1 MPEDTKD
8 VRSGSEQ
15 EDQGPPIPEIS
26 GGSGSE
32 SSAAGGFD
40 AGELAKKIE
49 GLEKKLSKLDMLDD
63 IVDARVKSAKDKR
76 VNSILSQMDKIDKV
90 LQYAERFGGDKD
102 RVARELAIDELLES
116 SGVSGGDPGRST
128 AQEQQVPKEQVL
140 ASAAEVLSK
149 YGMTP
154 SDPEVVQLALTKEY
168 RALRDYLNDLES
180 IGRSR
185 VKGAKQAGVT
195 PSAVSTEP
203 SAAPAGESEEELT
216 AQLDQELSK
225 ATVNWDAIDKLTN
238 RLSQVSPPEIL

>member
-1 MPEDTKD
+1 MPENTQD
-8 VRSGSEQ
+8 VRATGEQ
-15 EDQGPPIPEIS
+15 EDQGPPIPEIL

-32 SSAAGGFD
+32 SSTTSGFD

-63 IVDARVKSAKDKR
+63 IVDARVKSVKDKR

-90 LQYAERFGGDKD
+90 LQYAEKFGGDKD

-116 SGVSGGDPGRST
+116 NGVSGGDLGRSP

-168 RALRDYLNDLES
+168 GSLRDYLSDLDS

-185 VKGAKQAGVT
+185 VKGAKQSSVT
-195 PSAVSTEP
+195 PSAVSVEP
-203 SAAPAGESEEELT
+203 SAAPMGDSAEELT
-216 AQLDQELSK
+216 DQLARELSK
-225 ATVNWDAIDKLTN
+225 ATVDWDAIDKLTN
-238 RLSQVSPPEIL
+238 RLGQVSPPERL